1 MAPTTAQK
9 ERDWP
14 EAHLGVRETLL
25 HQVTTKETLNN
36 DSLKP

>member
-14 EAHLGVRETLL
+14 ESHLGVRQTLQ
-25 HQVTTKETLNN
+25 HQVTTTEILNN